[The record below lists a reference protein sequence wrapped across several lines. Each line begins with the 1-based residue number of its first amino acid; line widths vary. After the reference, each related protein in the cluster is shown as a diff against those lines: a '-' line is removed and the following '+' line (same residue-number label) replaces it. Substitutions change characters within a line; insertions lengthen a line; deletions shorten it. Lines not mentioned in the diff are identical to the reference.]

1 MELKDMLYEGKA
13 KQVFLTEN
21 PDRVVVRYKDTAT
34 AFNNIKKAT
43 IVGKGKVTSAIS
55 AFLYDHLAKAG
66 IKTHF
71 VELLD
76 ECDQLCRRVQV
87 IPLEVVVRNTIAGS
101 MAQRLGLE
109 EGVEPKNVIYDLYY
123 KRDDL
128 DDPLMNDHHAV
139 ALELVSYEELKVIYG
154 LAERIN
160 TLLVEL
166 FRRAGIRLVDFK
178 MEFGR
183 TAEGEII
190 LADELSPDTCRLWD
204 IETGE
209 KLDKDRFRR
218 DLGRVREAYELIL
231 SRLEAVKKM

>member
-21 PDRVVVRYKDTAT
+21 PDQVVVRYKDTAT

-55 AFLYDHLAKAG
+55 ALIYEYLAAAG

-71 VELLD
+71 VKLLD
-76 ECDQLCRRVQV
+76 ACDQLCRRVEI

-109 EGVEPKNVIYDLYY
+109 EGTKPENVIYDLCY
-123 KRDDL
+123 KRDEL
-128 DDPLMNDHHAV
+128 EDPLMNDHHAV
-139 ALELVSYEELKVIYG
+139 AMKIVSYDELKVIYG

-160 TLLVEL
+160 VLLLEL
-166 FRRAGIRLVDFK
+166 FKKAGINLVDFK

-183 TAEGEII
+183 TADGEII

-231 SRLEAVKKM
+231 TRLQTVEQR